1 MCIPSKNPGYG
12 PDTIQVQLA
21 DGRDY
26 FLENCAALYM
36 RNQLHRPLQRLLR
49 MRALLYNSI
58 KFETSGPFICTLA
71 EKHHFKYS

>member
-21 DGRDY
+21 DCRDY

-36 RNQLHRPLQRLLR
+36 RNQLHR
-49 MRALLYNSI
+49 LYFTKITENENI
-58 KFETSGPFICTLA
+58 TVTP
-71 EKHHFKYS
+71 

>member
-26 FLENCAALYM
+26 FLENW
-36 RNQLHRPLQRLLR
+36 LR
-49 MRALLYNSI
+49 DKIWVGPGDEATQTLLY
-58 KFETSGPFICTLA
+58 KD
-71 EKHHFKYS
+71 Y